1 MLDATV
7 TEQAMRFPTDLSLLN
22 ESREIR
28 KDLIDDLYTLSS
40 LALSKPRT
48 YHKTT
53 LKSGS
58 ATLPF
63 FGIKHEI
70 MGSQGTIMDGVA
82 EGILVI
88 SLQWPEQ
95 ARIIYGGS

>member
-1 MLDATV
+1 LDATV

-53 LKSGS
+53 ICYF
-58 ATLPF
+58 AVF
-63 FGIKHEI
+63 
-70 MGSQGTIMDGVA
+70 
-82 EGILVI
+82 
-88 SLQWPEQ
+88 W
-95 ARIIYGGS
+95 Y

>member
-1 MLDATV
+1 
-7 TEQAMRFPTDLSLLN
+7 
-22 ESREIR
+22 
-28 KDLIDDLYTLSS
+28 
-40 LALSKPRT
+40 
-48 YHKTT
+48 
-53 LKSGS
+53 
-58 ATLPF
+58 LPF

-95 ARIIYGGS
+95 ARIIYGGHKRFIDTYFKNYLGYYFAGDGARRHEAGHCICTVEIESTLVIA